1 MRPCRALAGAAVPSA
16 PGQDERRPGVIRGS
30 PKNTSR
36 DGSLRE
42 PPGASSAA
50 PASPLSGSGR
60 GLSARGQISAAYQ
73 SVRPWCDTSA
83 TVSSSSRRCF
93 VRKRSVSNHRLI
105 AEFNSRQ
112 VQAVRRRLG
121 RSDTSQSETTGK
133 YFDDAGAPSSCRRG
147 GHADRMSGGGNP
159 HLADCRGSERGPAR
173 GGRAKIPQT
182 CLLSVCSA

>member
-36 DGSLRE
+36 DGSLRGS
-42 PPGASSAA
+42 PGASSAA
-50 PASPLSGSGR
+50 PASPLSGFGR
-60 GLSARGQISAAYQ
+60 GLSARPNLSGLPVGAPL
-73 SVRPWCDTSA
+73 VRHQRHSFFFFTPMPKEVCLESP
-83 TVSSSSRRCF
+83 
-93 VRKRSVSNHRLI
+93 
-105 AEFNSRQ
+105 FNSRQ
-112 VQAVRRRLG
+112 VQAVRCRLG

-133 YFDDAGAPSSCRRG
+133 YFDDAGAPSTCRRG
-147 GHADRMSGGGNP
+147 GHVDRMSGGGNP
-159 HLADCRGSERGPAR
+159 HLADWRGSERGPAR